1 MKILTFLL
9 FFLICSQVMA
19 GNQRLTPVEE
29 QPIAPDFKLQDT
41 AGNTVQLSDYRG
53 KVLVVNFWATWCASC
68 RREMPSIDRAAKW
81 LKRFDGNLIG
91 INVGEKQDRVDSYL
105 EKAPVSFPML
115 LDTDTSVSTGW
126 GVKGL
131 PATFAIDPEG
141 RIIYRVFGS
150 REWDDPQLLVPIRA
164 LGMQ

>member
-1 MKILTFLL
+1 MD
-9 FFLICSQVMA
+9 
-19 GNQRLTPVEE
+19 G
-29 QPIAPDFKLQDT
+29 QPIAADFKLQDT
-41 AGNTVQLSDYRG
+41 SGNTVQLSDYRG

-68 RREMPSIDRAAKW
+68 RKEMPSLDRAAKW
-81 LKRFDGNLIG
+81 LKRFDANLIG
-91 INVGEKQDRVDSYL
+91 INVGEKLDRVNRYL

-115 LDTDTSVSTGW
+115 LDTDTSVATSW

-131 PATFAIDPEG
+131 PATFAIDPEW

-164 LGMQ
+164 LGM

>member
-1 MKILTFLL
+1 MFKLIPLL
-9 FFLICSQVMA
+9 FFFICSQTLA
-19 GNQRLTPVEE
+19 GNRPLIPMDG
-29 QPIAPDFKLQDT
+29 QPLAADFKLQDT

-68 RREMPSIDRAAKW
+68 RKEMPSLDRAAKW
-81 LKRFDGNLIG
+81 LKRFDANLIG
-91 INVGEKQDRVDSYL
+91 INVGEKLDRVNSYL
-105 EKAPVSFPML
+105 EKEPVSFPML
-115 LDTDTSVSTGW
+115 LDSDTSVATSW
-126 GVKGL
+126 NVKGL

-164 LGMQ
+164 LGM

>member
-1 MKILTFLL
+1 MLRLIPLL
-9 FFLICSQVMA
+9 FFLICGQALA
-19 GNQRLTPVEE
+19 GNRPLVPLEG
-29 QPIAPDFKLQDT
+29 QPQAADFKLQDT

-81 LKRFDGNLIG
+81 LKQFDGHLIG
-91 INVGEKQDRVDSYL
+91 INVGEKLDRVSGYL

-115 LDTDTSVSTGW
+115 LDTDTSVATSW

-131 PATFAIDPEG
+131 PATFAIDPDG
-141 RIIYRVFGS
+141 HIIYRVFGS
-150 REWDDPQLLVPIRA
+150 REWDDPQLLEPIRA
-164 LGMQ
+164 LGK